1 MPWQRFHH
9 RDTRHHRIAAVLA
22 DKHQALYRGF
32 PMWQFALGFGQ
43 LDDVSRDAA
52 ERDQRLPTRQY
63 DRIEKVV
70 PTPPAYASRK
80 AS

>member
-32 PMWQFALGFGQ
+32 PMWQFALGFG
-43 LDDVSRDAA
+43 S
-52 ERDQRLPTRQY
+52 
-63 DRIEKVV
+63 
-70 PTPPAYASRK
+70 PAYASRK